1 MGGHPAPTGAT
12 AVSDNVVFPK
22 QFIELVD
29 KFLQDCDTDDDL
41 DSADLAMVMAE
52 NGLRVITDDLPV
64 VSITHSKKVPAPQN
78 PQSWFCPHC
87 GNDRPQYTVLINNP
101 VQMIGVGIIQTAT
114 LVCLGK
120 LPGKDSEGGDLLC
133 RRVLSAQVVN
143 LQLDNALLADPRH
156 KSPLAI

>member
-1 MGGHPAPTGAT
+1 VKSPQERFIEIAELYAAGAQKQSSPFRPKELLFLLEQSGLFVEVDTQRLGPAP
-12 AVSDNVVFPK
+12 
-22 QFIELVD
+22 E
-29 KFLQDCDTDDDL
+29 
-41 DSADLAMVMAE
+41 
-52 NGLRVITDDLPV
+52 
-64 VSITHSKKVPAPQN
+64 PQN

-120 LPGKDSEGGDLLC
+120 LPGKDSEGGDLFC

-143 LQLDNALLADPRH
+143 LQLDNALLADPRR

>member
-1 MGGHPAPTGAT
+1 MNAAREIRKALSKAQESGEPYVTVET
-12 AVSDNVVFPK
+12 
-22 QFIELVD
+22 L
-29 KFLQDCDTDDDL
+29 DL
-41 DSADLAMVMAE
+41 RALLDEDPHTLEMR
-52 NGLRVITDDLPV
+52 LREIQVNREP
-64 VSITHSKKVPAPQN
+64 PAPQN

-143 LQLDNALLADPRH
+143 LQLDSALLADPRR

>member
-1 MGGHPAPTGAT
+1 MLTAQIMKEHPEIKEHVAQKEAFRLWAFLAAAGLLVT
-12 AVSDNVVFPK
+12 
-22 QFIELVD
+22 IREL
-29 KFLQDCDTDDDL
+29 
-41 DSADLAMVMAE
+41 E
-52 NGLRVITDDLPV
+52 PITDDLISVDRLQMIHHVRFQP
-64 VSITHSKKVPAPQN
+64 PAPQN

-143 LQLDNALLADPRH
+143 LQLDSALLADPRR